1 MARKQVCALH
11 MLRVNPHELLS
22 VCLMNWP
29 PRLVV
34 FVSQGRHL
42 ITDCVRTHCV
52 VLTLLNCYS
61 TFLLREG
68 AGASKTTASVLR
80 AKNVFKCVAKARVMI
95 DVSTLSEN
103 GLPQTRLKNWQ
114 NCRSFLS
121 ILAKYGLA
129 LSVFISQES
138 PSILSFTINS
148 TRAFNVYEIPS
159 CGNGWTIS
167 KNLTDSRN
175 VSHER
180 KHMMTCWIHLEH
192 TIIYR
197 FRSKVYFVST
207 LQIAARSMKMYF
219 KFTLLS
225 TC

>member
-1 MARKQVCALH
+1 MGRWRESKCARYTWMPCSGNP
-11 MLRVNPHELLS
+11 LRVNPHRELFS

-52 VLTLLNCYS
+52 GLTLLNCYS
-61 TFLLREG
+61 TFLLRKKELEQ
-68 AGASKTTASVLR
+68 ARQPYLFCAR
-80 AKNVFKCVAKARVMI
+80 KNNYMRCESSCHDWCFNFVRERPAP
-95 DVSTLSEN
+95 E
-103 GLPQTRLKNWQ
+103 TRLKNWQ

-129 LSVFISQES
+129 LRVFISQES

-148 TRAFNVYEIPS
+148 TRVFNVYEIPP

-180 KHMMTCWIHLEH
+180 KHMMTWWIHLEH
-192 TIIYR
+192 TVIYR
-197 FRSKVYFVST
+197 FPSKVSVCFHVNR
-207 LQIAARSMKMYF
+207 LRQEV
-219 KFTLLS
+219 
-225 TC
+225 